1 MRYWWVNQ
9 NQTYQQ
15 EVGGG
20 YMWSPKRAAGNRKN
34 FSYEMMREIA
44 PGDLILSFYQ
54 QHIAAVG
61 IARTYCYDNAKPEEF
76 GNRGAYWDNKGWRI
90 DVAFNEL
97 NNKIKPSAKMN
108 LILPVLP
115 SKYSPLQN
123 NGRGNQIYLTE
134 ITNELMSV
142 LAMLIGDEVKLL
154 IEHAPSMIA
163 NPLNAPYDPLNK
175 IAEWEEHEITL
186 VETSSSINETEK
198 ENIIKSRRGQGLFRK
213 RVSLIEG
220 ECRITKVNNPEHLI
234 ASHIKPWRHAENEQR
249 LDEENGLFLTPH
261 IDHLFD
267 RGFISFEDN
276 GKVIVAPRTDL
287 ESLVRMKVDTKSS
300 VGSFSSGQ
308 KEYLD
313 YHRNYVLLQSQ
324 NR

>member
-1 MRYWWVNQ
+1 
-9 NQTYQQ
+9 
-15 EVGGG
+15 
-20 YMWSPKRAAGNRKN
+20 MWSPKRAAGNKKN

-44 PGDLILSFYQ
+44 PGDLILSFYK

-76 GNRGAYWDNKGWRI
+76 GNRGSYWNNKGWRI
-90 DVAFNEL
+90 DVAFSEL
-97 NNKIKPSAKMN
+97 NNKIKPSTKMN
-108 LILPVLP
+108 FINPVLP
-115 SKYSPLQN
+115 EKYAPLQN
-123 NGRGNQIYLTE
+123 SGRGNQIYLTE
-134 ITNELMSV
+134 ISLDLMNV

-154 IEHAPSMIA
+154 IESVPLMAA
-163 NPLNAPYDPLNK
+163 NPPDAPYDPLNK
-175 IAEWEEHEITL
+175 IAEWEDHEVEL
-186 VETSSSINETEK
+186 VASSTTFNETEK

-220 ECRITKVNNPEHLI
+220 KCRITKVNNPEHLI
-234 ASHIKPWRHAENEQR
+234 ASHIKPWRHAENNQR

-261 IDHLFD
+261 VDHLFD
-267 RGFISFEDN
+267 RGFISFEND

-287 ESLVRMKVDTKSS
+287 ESLRRMKIDTDSN

-313 YHRNYVLLQSQ
+313 YHRNYVLLQSL
-324 NR
+324 NH